1 MQAIK
6 TMFVKLVTYAMLV
19 MFAMIVIVLVVTK
32 EVLSAIASI
41 VIKVLF
47 VIVYLFCDTVYKR

>member
-1 MQAIK
+1 
-6 TMFVKLVTYAMLV
+6 MFVKLVTYAMLV